1 MELAQLMIFVS
12 FISNSNV
19 MFYII
24 FNICLKLLCIH
35 AREFCTNTDANTIN
49 IILKYIEKSYYC
61 STSTLGD
68 KKPIGL
74 VIGKWYIAYVSTFSI
89 QKRDSVSIGYN
100 ITFWSSN
107 IEHDKSL
114 SDNII
119 NTEKQI
125 LTDNKIELF
134 STETW
139 RHVGSYKGDIVD
151 KLIITFYNKDCNQ
164 QMSVIRRIIEMV
176 ETSFVNGYGYRLIV
190 MISGPSGTGKSH
202 IASLLARELK
212 GSLCD
217 DFNPTNSGQNLTSLI
232 KIINPSKNK
241 PLVLQIDE
249 WDETIKIIH
258 TGIKQHEFFV
268 TLVRNKETY
277 NTFMDR
283 LKDCDNVIV
292 ILTMNSKFNEINSLD
307 SSYIRDGRI
316 DLKVSFGGDNSYNP
330 TDMSDNN
337 FICIEPFPNIA
348 KNISKERFT
357 LKPNVIS
364 SIESIDEIKKN
375 I

>member
-1 MELAQLMIFVS
+1 MELAQLMVFVS

-74 VIGKWYIAYVSTFSI
+74 VIGKWYIVYISTFGI

-100 ITFWSSN
+100 ITFWASN
-107 IEHDKSL
+107 IEHNKSL

-119 NTEKQI
+119 NIENQ
-125 LTDNKIELF
+125 LPTDDKIGLF
-134 STETW
+134 TTETW
-139 RHVGSYKGDIVD
+139 RHVGSYKGDVVD
-151 KLIITFYNKDCNQ
+151 KLLITFYNKECNQ
-164 QMSVIRRIIEMV
+164 QRIVIKRIIEMV

-232 KIINPSKNK
+232 KTINPSKDK

-292 ILTMNSKFNEINSLD
+292 IFTMNSKFDEINSLD
-307 SSYIRDGRI
+307 ASYIRNGRV
-316 DLKVSFGGDNSYNP
+316 DLKVSFGGDSSYNP
-330 TDMSDNN
+330 IDMTDNN
-337 FICIEPFPNIA
+337 FICIPPFPNIA
-348 KNISKERFT
+348 KNINEERFT
-357 LKPNVIS
+357 PESNIIS
-364 SIESIDEIKKN
+364 SINKIKKN